1 MPEINGNIVILNPC
15 SKYGAGD
22 TLCIHYPDGDTQSEF
37 LTIEEVA
44 QFLS

>member
-1 MPEINGNIVILNPC
+1 MPEINGNIIALNPC
-15 SKYGAGD
+15 SKYGAGP
-22 TLCIHYPDGDTQSEF
+22 TLCLLEGEVENEF